1 MTHEYPCCAYA
12 KHNHNSRCFCTHR
25 FSKKIGQPKKKR
37 TGKDSIKSLM
47 NSYNNLYEANLA
59 FKVKLMLTFPHKVH
73 IINIVLHMKYIET
86 TSCLS
91 SSAG

>member
-1 MTHEYPCCAYA
+1 MQNIIIIPVVFALIVLVKNRSTQE
-12 KHNHNSRCFCTHR
+12 
-25 FSKKIGQPKKKR
+25 KR

>member
-1 MTHEYPCCAYA
+1 MVNP
-12 KHNHNSRCFCTHR
+12 
-25 FSKKIGQPKKKR
+25 SKKNE
-37 TGKDSIKSLM
+37 KDSIKSLM